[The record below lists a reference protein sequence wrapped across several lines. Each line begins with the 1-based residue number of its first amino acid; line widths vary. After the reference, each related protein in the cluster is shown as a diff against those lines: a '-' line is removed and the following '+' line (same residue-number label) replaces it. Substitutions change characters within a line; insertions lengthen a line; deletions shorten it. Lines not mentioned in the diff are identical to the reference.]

1 MSKNYMITIL
11 KRPNK
16 PPEIIKIPKRL
27 KSMAKLIDGIIE
39 EIRYEKVIVVYNR
52 NQDDFKLKRNE
63 VFKDLTLK
71 GNILIVGNCEEEG
84 DIRSLKKREI
94 VEYIKKIK
102 YKQKEVQ
109 NEVE

>member
-1 MSKNYMITIL
+1 MSRDYMITIL

-16 PPEIIKIPKRL
+16 PPEIIKIPKKL
-27 KSMAKLIDGIIE
+27 KNMAKLVDGIVE

-52 NQDDFKLKRNE
+52 NQDDFKLKRNK

-71 GNILIVGNCEEEG
+71 GNILIVGNYEEEG
-84 DIRSLKKREI
+84 DIRSLKKKEI
-94 VEYIKKIK
+94 VEYIRKIK